1 MIWYFHAEYT
11 EDGRNDLEPK
21 VIYEDNHIIVVIK
34 PFGMPSQEDD
44 TGDMDMLRW
53 VKEYVRV
60 KYEKKGE
67 AFIGLLHRLDRV
79 AGGVMVFARTS
90 KAASRISEQI
100 RTHSF
105 SKKYFAV
112 IENTPDIPKGV
123 LEDFLIKDKEKNKVS
138 VVNGSVKEAKKASLC
153 YKVIAASKGMSLVD
167 IDLYT
172 GRSHQIRVQ
181 FSSRKHPIIGDF
193 KYGSA
198 FPDKKAIAL
207 WSYMIELEHPVKK
220 EKMRFTQ
227 VPPMEFPWSTFSDKL
242 GSLDL

>member
-1 MIWYFHAEYT
+1 MIWYCHAEYT
-11 EDGRNDLEPK
+11 EDGRNDLEPR
-21 VIYEDNHIIVVIK
+21 VIYEDNHIIVAIK

-100 RTHSF
+100 RSHKF
-105 SKKYFAV
+105 SKRYFAV
-112 IENTPDIPKGV
+112 IENCPQVREGI
-123 LEDFLIKDKEKNKVS
+123 LEDFLLKDKEKNKVS
-138 VVNGSVKEAKKASLC
+138 VVEGSVKEAKKAALS
-153 YKVIAASKGMSLVD
+153 YKVIADSEAMSLLD

-181 FSSRKHPIIGDF
+181 FSSRNHPIVGDF

-198 FPDKKAIAL
+198 YPDKKAIAL

-220 EKMRFTQ
+220 EKIRFTEA
-227 VPPMEFPWSTFSDKL
+227 PPLEFPWSTFSDKL
-242 GSLDL
+242 GNLDL